1 MHGFLKSRDKD
12 SLLIDSNFSD
22 PKTLISYVM
31 SVRLYENG
39 R

>member
-22 PKTLISYVM
+22 HDPFISHI
-31 SVRLYENG
+31 
-39 R
+39 